1 MIAALAGRRI
11 DPADA
16 LAPHFPAGSVPDV
29 QRRIARVLRA
39 EHVSAIVCAAAC
51 GADLTALAAAAELG
65 IRRCI
70 VLPYAVDV
78 FRRES
83 VVDRPGDWGP
93 LFDRFVAEAQAA
105 GDLVILG
112 ISAEREPFEQANAAI
127 LDEAQA
133 LSRAASQ
140 ATAAFVVWDGPLT
153 GRVDYT
159 NDFALAAEQRNIPV
173 HAIGILWDSG

>member
-16 LAPHFPAGSVPDV
+16 PARHFPASSVADV

-39 EHVSAIVCAAAC
+39 QHASAIVCAAAC

-65 IRRCI
+65 IRRRI
-70 VLPYAVDV
+70 VLPTAVDV
-78 FRRES
+78 FRCES

-93 LFDRFVAEAQAA
+93 LFDRFVAEAEAA

-112 ISAEREPFEQANAAI
+112 VPADRDSFEHTNAAI

-133 LSRAASQ
+133 LSRATAEP
-140 ATAAFVVWDGPLT
+140 TAAFVVWDGPLT
-153 GRVDYT
+153 DRVDYT
-159 NDFALAAEQRNIPV
+159 NDFALAAEQRVIPV
-173 HAIGILWDSG
+173 HTIAILADTD